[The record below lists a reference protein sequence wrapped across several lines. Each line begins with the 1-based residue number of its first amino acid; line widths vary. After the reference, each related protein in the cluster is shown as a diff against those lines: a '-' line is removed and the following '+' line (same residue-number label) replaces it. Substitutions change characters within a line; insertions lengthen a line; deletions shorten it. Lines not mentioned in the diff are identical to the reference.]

1 MKKLLLIMT
10 VLVLVVTLIACG
22 GPAETGTPDS
32 DVPGTDAPETDAP
45 ETDAPQCNGKDIHDV
60 EVVEVLATCQIRGYR
75 KEICKVCG
83 EEISSTAYPKTECT
97 PAAAP
102 TCTEASVC
110 SVCGEVIEEATG
122 HVASDNV
129 VQDLGCSV
137 VYACAG
143 SGCSET
149 ITLTKENAQHTV
161 VLPEVIDGTLTI
173 KNGQVS
179 APCTACGEVVP
190 VPEEVRLML
199 NFDMGTVAEEFE
211 ALNNPNVDYTY
222 YEDASKGINAQI
234 KENGDRSVLY
244 FKWAKP
250 LFIDYDLSLLSD
262 AKVFTITFEY
272 CVGRAPYAP
281 SNQVSL
287 FTFTP
292 GMQNGSILPGKSCPW
307 IHSIK
312 FDRTS
317 LYFTDG
323 KTNNP
328 TQYFQPEFGQWY
340 TITLVVDNEF
350 VNSAGKNCGKVYV
363 FVDGEFIRAS
373 ENAGCTQY
381 VLDNYGGLSWRI
393 GEDGQTHDPQYDNF
407 KVAVIK

>member
-1 MKKLLLIMT
+1 MKKLLVILM
-10 VLVLVVTLIACG
+10 VLVLSVALVACG
-22 GPAETGTPDS
+22 GSTETEAPVD
-32 DVPGTDAPETDAP
+32 TDAPDTEAP
-45 ETDAPQCNGKDIHDV
+45 ETKAPKCNGDDIHDV
-60 EVVEVLATCQIRGYR
+60 EVTEVLATCQQRGYR
-75 KEICKVCG
+75 REVCKVCNVVVL
-83 EEISSTAYPKTECT
+83 ETAYPKTACT
-97 PAAAP
+97 PAAAV
-102 TCTEASVC
+102 TCTTDSVC
-110 SVCGEVIEEATG
+110 SVCGEVIEKATG
-122 HVASDNV
+122 HIASETI
-129 VQDLGCSV
+129 VQDLGCSA

-149 ITLTKENAQHTV
+149 ITLTKENAQHTI

-173 KNGQVS
+173 KNGQVCGNCS
-179 APCTACGEVVP
+179 SCGEDVP
-190 VPEEVRLML
+190 VPEEVKLAL
-199 NFDMGTVAEEFE
+199 NFDYATIAEEFA
-211 ALNNPNVDYTY
+211 ALNNDKISFFTK
-222 YEDASKGINAQI
+222 EDASKGPAAQT
-234 KENGDRSVLY
+234 KTNGDRTVLY
-244 FKWAKP
+244 FKHAKP

-363 FVDGEFIRAS
+363 FVDGEFIRSA

-381 VLDNYGGLSWRI
+381 VLDTYGGLSWRF
-393 GEDGQTHDPQYDNF
+393 GEDGNTHDPQYDNF